1 MGAILSI
8 ILFMNIHVLSD
19 ELISQIAAGEV
30 VERPASVVKELI
42 ENALD
47 AGAGVITIRIEESG
61 LRLIEVADDGDG
73 IGVDQIE
80 LALRRH
86 ATSKLQQ
93 ASDLFRIQTLGF
105 RGEALASMA
114 SVSRLTMT
122 SRRKGSDVGGQMM
135 IDGGRSNV
143 LTSVGVPEGT
153 VVRVENL
160 FFNVPARLSF
170 LKKPVTEKGRIN
182 SLVYR
187 YALAYPE
194 VRWQLEQDHKPVLR
208 TSGNGDRREILAAM
222 YSVAIS
228 KDMIEVNLT
237 DGDIHIYGFISPL
250 EITRSY
256 RREMT
261 FFLNGRWIHDA
272 GLSSALFSAY
282 QNLLPPRRYP
292 IAAIFIEMDPEQVD
306 VNVHP
311 AKAEVRFRDPNRIF
325 TTVQRAVRRAFMAF
339 TPITPGGNQ
348 SWNSTSTGM
357 QSAQG
362 ENWRSDSHHREVD
375 PAWTLAGMM
384 RNEKELPGG
393 DENRTDEDSG
403 PRQSL
408 LISSETSLFRLIG
421 GFKGRYLLVEA
432 PDGLY
437 LVDEKAAME
446 RVVYETFLRQLSESQ
461 LNTVEVEE
469 RKIINVKENIDEWMV
484 AFEKLGFL
492 LENFGPKSY
501 RMLKVPEFYIKFN
514 NNPEVIPA
522 VMDSI
527 PGKKFETIEEKSEW
541 LLREIAH
548 MTGEYYSTDGNK
560 EKQEWL
566 LARLQVCQSPRYCPD
581 GRTILIHLSLDLL
594 DRQFNRG

>member
-194 VRWQLEQDHKPVLR
+194 
-208 TSGNGDRREILAAM
+208 
-222 YSVAIS
+222 
-228 KDMIEVNLT
+228 
-237 DGDIHIYGFISPL
+237 
-250 EITRSY
+250 
-256 RREMT
+256 
-261 FFLNGRWIHDA
+261 
-272 GLSSALFSAY
+272 
-282 QNLLPPRRYP
+282 
-292 IAAIFIEMDPEQVD
+292 
-306 VNVHP
+306 
-311 AKAEVRFRDPNRIF
+311 
-325 TTVQRAVRRAFMAF
+325 
-339 TPITPGGNQ
+339 
-348 SWNSTSTGM
+348 
-357 QSAQG
+357 
-362 ENWRSDSHHREVD
+362 DS
-375 PAWTLAGMM
+375 
-384 RNEKELPGG
+384 
-393 DENRTDEDSG
+393 
-403 PRQSL
+403 
-408 LISSETSLFRLIG
+408 
-421 GFKGRYLLVEA
+421 
-432 PDGLY
+432 
-437 LVDEKAAME
+437 
-446 RVVYETFLRQLSESQ
+446 
-461 LNTVEVEE
+461 
-469 RKIINVKENIDEWMV
+469 
-484 AFEKLGFL
+484 
-492 LENFGPKSY
+492 
-501 RMLKVPEFYIKFN
+501 
-514 NNPEVIPA
+514 
-522 VMDSI
+522 
-527 PGKKFETIEEKSEW
+527 
-541 LLREIAH
+541 
-548 MTGEYYSTDGNK
+548 
-560 EKQEWL
+560 
-566 LARLQVCQSPRYCPD
+566 
-581 GRTILIHLSLDLL
+581 
-594 DRQFNRG
+594 

>member
-1 MGAILSI
+1 
-8 ILFMNIHVLSD
+8 MNIHVLSD

-61 LRLIEVADDGDG
+61 LRLIEVSDDGDG

-122 SRRKGSDVGGQMM
+122 SRQKGSDFGGQMTV
-135 IDGGRSNV
+135 DGGRATGLVN
-143 LTSVGVPEGT
+143 VGVPDGT
-153 VVRVENL
+153 VVRVEDL
-160 FFNVPARLSF
+160 FFNVPARLAF

-194 VRWQLEQDHKPVLR
+194 VRWQLSHDYKPVLR

-222 YSVAIS
+222 YSLAIS

-237 DGDIHIYGFISPL
+237 DEDIHIYGFISPL
-250 EITRSY
+250 EITRSS
-256 RREMT
+256 RREIT
-261 FFLNGRWIHDA
+261 FFLNGRWTQDT
-272 GLSSALFSAY
+272 GLSSALLSAY
-282 QNLLPPRRYP
+282 QNMLAPRRYP

-311 AKAEVRFRDPNRIF
+311 AKAEVRFRDQNRIF
-325 TTVQRAVRRAFMAF
+325 TTVQRAVRRAFLAF
-339 TPITPGGNQ
+339 TPINPEGDR
-348 SWNSTSTGM
+348 SWDSISSGR

-362 ENWRSDSHHREVD
+362 ENWRPDSRQREID

-384 RNEKELPGG
+384 RAEKGLPGG
-393 DENRTDEDSG
+393 DEDSG
-403 PRQSL
+403 RFQSP
-408 LISSETSLFRLIG
+408 LISGETSLFRLIG
-421 GFKGRYLLVEA
+421 AFKGRYLLVEA

-446 RVVYETFLRQLSESQ
+446 RVVYETFLRQVSESQ
-461 LNTVEVEE
+461 LNTIEVEE
-469 RKIINVKENIDEWMV
+469 RKIINVEESIDEWIV
-484 AFEKLGFL
+484 VFEKLGFH

-501 RMLKVPEFYIKFN
+501 RLLRIPEFYQMIN
-514 NNPEVIPA
+514 TISEVISA
-522 VMDSI
+522 ATDSI
-527 PGKKFETIEEKSEW
+527 IGKRFQTIEEKSEW

-548 MTGEYYSTDGNK
+548 MTGECYSTQGDK

-566 LARLQVCQSPRYCPD
+566 IARLQVCQSPRYCPD

>member
-1 MGAILSI
+1 
-8 ILFMNIHVLSD
+8 MNIHVLSD

-73 IGVDQIE
+73 IGIDQIE
-80 LALRRH
+80 LALHRH

-122 SRRKGSDVGGQMM
+122 SRRKGSAVGGQMM
-135 IDGGRSNV
+135 VDGGRASGVIN
-143 LTSVGVPEGT
+143 VGVPEGT
-153 VVRVENL
+153 VVCVENL
-160 FFNVPARLSF
+160 FFNVPARLAF

-208 TSGNGDRREILAAM
+208 TSGNGDQREILAAM

-228 KDMIEVNLT
+228 KDMIEVNLI
-237 DGDIHIYGFISPL
+237 DGDIHIYGFISPI

-261 FFLNGRWIHDA
+261 FFLNGRWIQDA

-311 AKAEVRFRDPNRIF
+311 AKAEVRFRDQNRIF

-339 TPITPGGNQ
+339 TPINPGGNQ

-357 QSAQG
+357 QSAHS
-362 ENWRSDSHHREVD
+362 ENWRSDHSHREVD

-393 DENRTDEDSG
+393 DENKTDEDSEN
-403 PRQSL
+403 RQSP
-408 LISSETSLFRLIG
+408 LISGETSLFRLIG
-421 GFKGRYLLVEA
+421 AFKGRYLLVEA

-446 RVVYETFLRQLSESQ
+446 RVVYETFLRQVSESQ
-461 LNTVEVEE
+461 LNTVEMEE
-469 RKIINVKENIDEWMV
+469 RTTINVEENIDGWMA

-501 RMLKVPEFYIKFN
+501 RILGIPEFYIQYSSIS
-514 NNPEVIPA
+514 EVIQA
-522 VMDSI
+522 VMGSI
-527 PGKKFETIEEKSEW
+527 AGKKFETIEEKCEW
-541 LLREIAH
+541 LLREIVH
-548 MTGEYYSTDGNK
+548 MTGEYYSTDGDRD
-560 EKQEWL
+560 KQEWL

-594 DRQFNRG
+594 NRQFNRG

>member
-1 MGAILSI
+1 
-8 ILFMNIHVLSD
+8 
-19 ELISQIAAGEV
+19 
-30 VERPASVVKELI
+30 
-42 ENALD
+42 
-47 AGAGVITIRIEESG
+47 
-61 LRLIEVADDGDG
+61 
-73 IGVDQIE
+73 
-80 LALRRH
+80 
-86 ATSKLQQ
+86 
-93 ASDLFRIQTLGF
+93 
-105 RGEALASMA
+105 
-114 SVSRLTMT
+114 
-122 SRRKGSDVGGQMM
+122 
-135 IDGGRSNV
+135 
-143 LTSVGVPEGT
+143 
-153 VVRVENL
+153 
-160 FFNVPARLSF
+160 
-170 LKKPVTEKGRIN
+170 
-182 SLVYR
+182 
-187 YALAYPE
+187 
-194 VRWQLEQDHKPVLR
+194 
-208 TSGNGDRREILAAM
+208 
-222 YSVAIS
+222 
-228 KDMIEVNLT
+228 
-237 DGDIHIYGFISPL
+237 
-250 EITRSY
+250 
-256 RREMT
+256 
-261 FFLNGRWIHDA
+261 
-272 GLSSALFSAY
+272 
-282 QNLLPPRRYP
+282 
-292 IAAIFIEMDPEQVD
+292 MDPEQVD

-469 RKIINVKENIDEWMV
+469 RKIINVKENIDDWLA
-484 AFEKLGFL
+484 AFEKVGFL

-501 RMLKVPEFYIKFN
+501 RMLKVPEFYIKIN

-560 EKQEWL
+560 DKQEWL